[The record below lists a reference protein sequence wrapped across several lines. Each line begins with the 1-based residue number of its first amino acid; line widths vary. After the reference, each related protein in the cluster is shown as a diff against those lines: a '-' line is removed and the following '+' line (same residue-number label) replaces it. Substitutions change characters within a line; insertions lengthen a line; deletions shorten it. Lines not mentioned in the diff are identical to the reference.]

1 MARGKKPFK
10 KLTPML
16 AIIAKCRQCSI
27 TAKSVKE
34 CNCKSCAL
42 YSFRLGKQPD
52 KPANAL
58 DIRVFDDVPESVV
71 FKVRSGDK
79 GDDDLII
86 TRKEI
91 PAYEE

>member
-1 MARGKKPFK
+1 
-10 KLTPML
+10 ML
-16 AIIAKCRQCSI
+16 
-27 TAKSVKE
+27 
-34 CNCKSCAL
+34 
-42 YSFRLGKQPD
+42 D

>member
-27 TAKSVKE
+27 TAKFVKE
-34 CNCKSCAL
+34 CNCKTCAL
-42 YSFRLGKQPD
+42 YPFRMGKQPD
-52 KPANAL
+52 EPVNAL
-58 DIRVFDDVPESVV
+58 DLRVFDDVPESVV
-71 FKVRSGDK
+71 FRMRSGDTWG
-79 GDDDLII
+79 GDPVI

-91 PAYEE
+91 SAYEE